1 MRTTV
6 KTSVERAGLFSQERG
21 SFARDSR
28 SYLCLLSL
36 VLVKRQLQE
45 RDQRLERCASIFDS
59 QKVEFD
65 KLAALNK
72 DLLERYQALKQE

>member
-1 MRTTV
+1 M
-6 KTSVERAGLFSQERG
+6 
-21 SFARDSR
+21 
-28 SYLCLLSL
+28 L
-36 VLVKRQLQE
+36 VQRQLQE